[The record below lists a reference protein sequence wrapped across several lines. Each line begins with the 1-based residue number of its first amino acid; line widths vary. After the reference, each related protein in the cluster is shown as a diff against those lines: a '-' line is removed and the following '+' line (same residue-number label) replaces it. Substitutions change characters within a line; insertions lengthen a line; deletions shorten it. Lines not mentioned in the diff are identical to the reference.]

1 MRWIAVARRAGA
13 PLGISPGL
21 TRRLGRVLAGLA
33 LLAGGLA
40 QAEPLRAPNVV
51 VIDPT
56 LVTSGQPDADALARL
71 DAQGFAAVVYLAPP
85 TVPDAVA
92 DEARIVARQ
101 GLLFANLPIPFDAP
115 TAGHYRDFAGLMRA
129 LAPRRVLVH
138 CQINLRAST
147 MVFLYRVIERHE
159 DPRAAWAAVAE
170 VWIPSGPWK
179 TLVRKLLQEHGI
191 AFEPM

>member
-1 MRWIAVARRAGA
+1 MHGRRAPGGR
-13 PLGISPGL
+13 PSSMSPRLATG
-21 TRRLGRVLAGLA
+21 LGRVAVGWA
-33 LLAGGLA
+33 LLVGGLT

-56 LVTSGQPDADALARL
+56 LVTSGQPDAAALARL
-71 DAQGFAAVVYLAPP
+71 EAQGFAAVVYLAPP

-101 GLLFANLPIPFDAP
+101 GLVFVNLPIPFDAP
-115 TAGHYRDFAGLMRA
+115 TAAHYRDFAGLMRA

-147 MVFLYRVIERHE
+147 MVFLYRVIERRE

-170 VWIPSGPWK
+170 VWTPSGPWK